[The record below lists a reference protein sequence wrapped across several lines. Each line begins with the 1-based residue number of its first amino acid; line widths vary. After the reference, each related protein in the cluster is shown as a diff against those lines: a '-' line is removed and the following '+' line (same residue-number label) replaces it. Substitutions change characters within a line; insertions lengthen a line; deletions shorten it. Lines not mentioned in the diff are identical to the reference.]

1 MATDYIIYIVMGA
14 MFLYTLMHFEVID
27 HRYNKARTTR
37 ERKTLDR
44 EYKIVGTSMLVQL
57 GCVLIASL
65 ILF

>member
-1 MATDYIIYIVMGA
+1 MTANYMIYAIMAV
-14 MFLYTLMHFEVID
+14 MFLYTFIHFEIID

-37 ERKTLDR
+37 ERRTLNR

-57 GCVLIASL
+57 GCIFIASL

>member
-1 MATDYIIYIVMGA
+1 MTTDYMIYAIMAA
-14 MFLYTLMHFEVID
+14 MLLYTFIHFEIID

-37 ERKTLDR
+37 ERRTLNR

-57 GCVLIASL
+57 GCIFIASL

>member
-1 MATDYIIYIVMGA
+1 MKSDYIIYAIMAVML
-14 MFLYTLMHFEVID
+14 LYTFIHFEIID

-37 ERKTLDR
+37 ERKKLDR

-57 GCVLIASL
+57 GCILIASL

>member
-1 MATDYIIYIVMGA
+1 MKSDYIIYAIMAVML
-14 MFLYTLMHFEVID
+14 LYTFIHFEIID

-44 EYKIVGTSMLVQL
+44 EYKMVGTSMLIQL
-57 GCVLIASL
+57 GCILIASL

>member
-1 MATDYIIYIVMGA
+1 METDYFIYGVMA
-14 MFLYTLMHFEVID
+14 LMLLYTFIHFEIID

-44 EYKIVGTSMLVQL
+44 DYKIVGTSMLVQL
-57 GCVLIASL
+57 GCVMIASL

>member
-1 MATDYIIYIVMGA
+1 MTTDYIIYAVMGA
-14 MFLYTLMHFEVID
+14 MFLYTLIHFEIID

-37 ERKTLDR
+37 ERRTLDR

-57 GCVLIASL
+57 GCIFIASL

>member
-1 MATDYIIYIVMGA
+1 METDYIIYAVMGA
-14 MFLYTLMHFEVID
+14 MFLYTLIHFEIID

-37 ERKTLDR
+37 ERKTLNR

-57 GCVLIASL
+57 GCIMIASA

>member
-1 MATDYIIYIVMGA
+1 METDYIIYTVMGA
-14 MFLYTLMHFEVID
+14 MFLYTLIHFEIID

-37 ERKTLDR
+37 ERETLDR

-57 GCVLIASL
+57 GCIMIASA

>member
-1 MATDYIIYIVMGA
+1 MTTDYIIYAVMGV
-14 MFLYTLMHFEVID
+14 MFLYTLIHFEIID

-37 ERKTLDR
+37 ERRTLDR

-57 GCVLIASL
+57 GCVMIASL